1 MAIVQISRITQRKGL
16 ESDLPAPLAGA
27 EFGWAIDQ
35 RRLFIGNGDLLDGAP
50 VVGNTEVLT
59 EFSDILSFATEYT
72 YKGEAAGY
80 TVQTGPTT
88 STPVSQSIQSRL
100 DSYAV
105 ITDFG
110 ATGDGVT
117 DVTLD
122 INRALEQIFCR
133 GLTTQVRRS
142 VFFPAGTYII
152 TDTLDIP
159 PYCKLYGEGAD
170 STIIYLNV
178 QNWTSTVSYTDNILV
193 YYDGTGGYAP
203 AGYYRANF
211 PVPVGTLINAT
222 TTGGDYYWGDINTNA
237 ASGLPDYILQTA
249 DSLQQT
255 GVNIA
260 TNDALPPGNI
270 EISGIKFR
278 TNRDVSG
285 VLLEK
290 SPECFFDSVAFEGA
304 STEANLNTAGAGTA
318 GVRATGTGTLLVRHV
333 TFNNCLFSNMS
344 YGVDLDEDNTE
355 SVTFSNCEFDVLYSG
370 VNLALAVGQTTGPTG
385 VRVTTSVFDNIY
397 ADGISMTDV
406 SRNISAYNTFYDV
419 GNSFLGVGLPAT
431 SIIDIDGDNNVSVG
445 DMFQRN
451 NQQSTTY
458 PRIKLNNS
466 NTIAMSMNSHNV
478 QYYYDTA
485 TTNTPANTLDLG
497 NYQVAASVRDI
508 VNESTTANLVAIP
521 RWTGAG
527 SVGLS
532 SFKMDYTIKRDVYT
546 RRGAVTVMQNYN
558 GSGAGFTYIDDYQE
572 NGSTGT
578 TLTVTDNL
586 TGCTIS
592 YTCTAGIDG
601 IIDYTITNLG

>member
-1 MAIVQISRITQRKGL
+1 VAIVQISRITQRKGL
-16 ESDLPAPLAGA
+16 ESDLPQPLAGA

-35 RRLFIGNGDLLDGAP
+35 RRLFIGNGDLVDGAP

-88 STPVSQSIQSRL
+88 SSPVSQSIQSRL

-122 INRALEQIFCR
+122 INRALYQIFCR
-133 GLTTQVRRS
+133 GQTTQVRRS
-142 VFFPAGTYII
+142 LFFPAGTYVI

-193 YYDGTGGYAP
+193 YYDGTGGYADP
-203 AGYYRANF
+203 GYYRANF

-222 TTGGDYYWGDINTNA
+222 TSSGDYYWGNINNNDP
-237 ASGLPDYILQTA
+237 SGLPEYMLQTA

-260 TNDALPPGNI
+260 TNNALPPGNI
-270 EISGIKFR
+270 EISGIKFK
-278 TNRDVSG
+278 TNRNVSG

-290 SPECFFDSVAFEGA
+290 SPECFFDSVSFEGA
-304 STEANLNTAGAGTA
+304 STQASLNTAGAGTA
-318 GVRATGTGTLLVRHV
+318 GVTATGTGTLMVRHI
-333 TFNNCLFSNMS
+333 TFNNCSFSNMS
-344 YGVDLDEDNTE
+344 YGVNLDEDHIE
-355 SVTFSNCEFDVLYSG
+355 SVTFSNCEFDTLYNG
-370 VNLALAVGQTTGPTG
+370 VNLSLLLGQTTGPTG
-385 VRVTTSVFDNIY
+385 VRITTSVFDNIY
-397 ADGISMTDV
+397 AEGIVINDV

-419 GNSFLGVGLPAT
+419 GDSFLGVGLPAT
-431 SIIDIDGDNNVSVG
+431 SIINIDGNNNVSVG

-451 NQQSTTY
+451 NAQSTTY
-458 PRIKLNNS
+458 PRIKLNNT

-485 TTNTPANTLDLG
+485 TTDTPANTLDLG
-497 NYQVAASVRDI
+497 NYQVAASMRDI
-508 VNESTTANLVAIP
+508 INESTTANLVVIP

-527 SVGLS
+527 STGLS

-546 RRGAVTVMQNYN
+546 RRGAITVMQNYN
-558 GSGAGFTYIDDYQE
+558 GSGAGFTYVDDYQE

-578 TLTVTDNL
+578 TLAVTDNL

-601 IIDYTITNLG
+601 TIDYTITNLG